1 MKYAARLEGK
11 NSMKTVQP
19 VLLGWLCLILI
30 SAGFSTHAFGYDYI
44 YITNPSMKKIPLA
57 IPEFQPVKNTAKE
70 SEYCIRSGD
79 LMETTLDFT
88 SYFNILD
95 RRSFL
100 IDPARQELL
109 PNRINYGNWR
119 VVGADLLITGFIEYT
134 DGALQMELRLF
145 DTVKGE
151 NLISKRYAGTESQ
164 YRQMVRLFCSHVIQ
178 YLTNKEPIFNT
189 RIMFVSKTGGR
200 GGNKELYTCDFD
212 GYNAQ
217 PFTSHQSLS
226 LFPAWSSDGQWVAY
240 TALKKDK
247 WNLNIRH
254 VKDNRGAVV
263 NSEGLNATPAWVPG
277 RFELAATLSFS
288 GDQELYLL
296 TGKGNI
302 IKRLTYSNDIDTSP
316 TFSPD
321 GTRMAFVS
329 KRSGSPQVHVMDIN
343 SGASR
348 RLTFSGSYNTQ
359 PDWSPDGDKIAFAS
373 MAGGANDIMV
383 INTDGSGQKQLTRN
397 AGSNESPSWSP
408 DGSLI
413 IFSSTRGGASKI
425 YVMTAFGT
433 DQRRLL
439 DIPGEQ
445 SNPKWSPRINID

>member
-1 MKYAARLEGK
+1 
-11 NSMKTVQP
+11 MKTVR
-19 VLLGWLCLILI
+19 CLISIIGGLVI
-30 SAGFSTHAFGYDYI
+30 FSAGFLSSAYGYDYI
-44 YITNPSMKKIPLA
+44 YITNPNMKKIPLA
-57 IPEFQPVKNTAKE
+57 IPKFQPVNNTPKAT
-70 SEYCIRSGD
+70 EYCIKSAD
-79 LMETTLDFT
+79 LLESTLDFT

-100 IDPARQELL
+100 MDPNGQDLL

-119 VVGADLLITGFIEYT
+119 VVGADLLITGYIEYT

-164 YRQMVRLFCSHVIQ
+164 YRQMVRLFCSHIIQ

-189 RIMFVSKTGGR
+189 KIAFVSRAGGR
-200 GGNKELYTCDFD
+200 GGNKEIYTCDFD
-212 GYNAQ
+212 GYNVQ
-217 PFTSHQSLS
+217 EFTHNQSLS
-226 LFPAWSSDGQWVAY
+226 LFPAWSSDGQWLAY
-240 TALKKDK
+240 TSLKKNN
-247 WNLNIRH
+247 WNLYIRH
-254 VKDNRGAVV
+254 VKDNRGAVLSNEGM
-263 NSEGLNATPAWVPG
+263 NSTPAWVPG

-288 GDQELYLL
+288 GDQEIYML

-321 GTRMAFVS
+321 GNRMAFVS
-329 KRSGSPQVHVMDIN
+329 KRSGSPQIHIMDLN
-343 SGASR
+343 SGESR

-359 PDWSPDGDKIAFAS
+359 PDWSPEGDKICFSS
-373 MAGGANDIMV
+373 MEGGGNDIMV
-383 INTDGSGQKQLTRN
+383 INADGSGQKPLTRN

-413 IFSSTRGGASKI
+413 VFSSSRGGATKI

-439 DIPGEQ
+439 DIPGDQ
-445 SNPKWSPRINID
+445 SNPKWSPRINND